1 MGKRLLA
8 GLLLVALFLGTMTLW
23 LPAVVSQ
30 AVSQGMKGILNSEQ
44 VTAQVTKKP
53 AFLMLK
59 GQFDSVQIQ
68 ARNAQVDKVAF
79 DEIQASL
86 EGLDLDVS
94 ELLKRRAVVIRSLD
108 KAGITA
114 ALSEVELARH
124 LNQAVKGVRG
134 ATVKVHKDKVEVA
147 GSFSLGSLARMTVAL
162 EGKVVSDGEKVKFVT
177 DKFLLNNARLG
188 NIGGSVLTE
197 IPIMNSKA
205 FPFGVTVRKVVM
217 EEGRVLVYA
226 DNEVKQ

>member
-8 GLLLVALFLGTMTLW
+8 GLLLIALFLGTMTLW

-30 AVSQGMKGILNSEQ
+30 TVAQGMKGILHSEQ
-44 VTAQVTKKP
+44 AAAQVTKEP

-68 ARNAQVDKVAF
+68 ARDARMDKVAF
-79 DEIQASL
+79 SEIQARL
-86 EGLDLDVS
+86 EGLQLDVGD
-94 ELLKRRAVVIRSLD
+94 LLKRRAVVIRSLS
-108 KAGITA
+108 KASITA
-114 ALSEVELARH
+114 ALSEAELARH

-134 ATVKVHKDKVEVA
+134 ATVKVSKGKVEVA

-162 EGKVVSDGEKVKFVT
+162 EGKVVADRDTIKFVT
-177 DKFLLNNARLG
+177 EKFLLNNASLG

-205 FPFGVTVRKVVM
+205 FPFGVTVREVVM

-226 DNEVKQ
+226 DNEAK